1 MSCAGRAPRVRY
13 TPRSHLSR
21 DNKPN
26 ARLRVRVPGL
36 QVLHRGHAEGHRYPA
51 QPVSFVRQEQL
62 EEAGVGAGVPP
73 EGERLVRDRFQ
84 VRQGEQAQHRR
95 RREGRGRRDQSG
107 GRGGRGGQARGGC
120 QGGEADGGQEHGAE
134 SRRAKS
140 RSAESRRPGRDRLI
154 AQEGERARQRRAGRN
169 TAQLPTRLSNEARTR
184 SAPLAMNSGARKRN
198 LRRYLVAGV
207 LVWLPILATLWV
219 VVTLLHFM
227 DLALLLVPPAYR
239 PEKLVGFSLPGAG
252 AVLALVV
259 VLLTGLLVTNL
270 IGRRLIVWGEELL
283 NRIPV
288 VRTVYG
294 SVKSL
299 AESVLSQSNSFRKVV
314 MVEYPRAGAWSI
326 GFLTAE
332 DVPEVSEKMREP
344 HVAVYISAALN
355 ATAGYPVVVAR
366 RQVVELEMSVDEA
379 MKMIIT
385 CGVVVPPAP
394 HAHATKAPVAKPA
407 A

>member
-1 MSCAGRAPRVRY
+1 
-13 TPRSHLSR
+13 
-21 DNKPN
+21 
-26 ARLRVRVPGL
+26 
-36 QVLHRGHAEGHRYPA
+36 
-51 QPVSFVRQEQL
+51 
-62 EEAGVGAGVPP
+62 
-73 EGERLVRDRFQ
+73 
-84 VRQGEQAQHRR
+84 
-95 RREGRGRRDQSG
+95 
-107 GRGGRGGQARGGC
+107 
-120 QGGEADGGQEHGAE
+120 
-134 SRRAKS
+134 
-140 RSAESRRPGRDRLI
+140 
-154 AQEGERARQRRAGRN
+154 
-169 TAQLPTRLSNEARTR
+169 
-184 SAPLAMNSGARKRN
+184 MNSGARRWN

-207 LVWLPILATLWV
+207 LVWLPILATQSV
-219 VVTLLHFM
+219 AS
-227 DLALLLVPPAYR
+227 ALLLLPPAYR

-252 AVLALVV
+252 AVLALIV

-299 AESVLSQSNSFRKVV
+299 AESVLSQSNAFRKVV

-344 HVAVYISAALN
+344 HVAVYLSAALN
-355 ATAGYPVVVAR
+355 ATAGYLVVVPR

-385 CGVVVPPAP
+385 CGVVVPPAR
-394 HAHATKAPVAKPA
+394 HAQAAKTALAKPA